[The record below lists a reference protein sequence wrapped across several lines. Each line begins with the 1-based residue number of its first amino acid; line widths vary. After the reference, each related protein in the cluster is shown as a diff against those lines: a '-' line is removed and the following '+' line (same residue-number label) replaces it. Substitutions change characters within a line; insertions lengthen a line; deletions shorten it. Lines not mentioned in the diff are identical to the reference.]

1 MVREPDE
8 WSRATAYRRIQM
20 QTLFPENLS
29 TKSILCVY
37 EWETFLDLK
46 LTYTSKIDV

>member
-1 MVREPDE
+1 MNGVEQQHTEKFRCRL
-8 WSRATAYRRIQM
+8 SF
-20 QTLFPENLS
+20 LKNLS

-46 LTYTSKIDV
+46 LTYTSKTDV